1 MLNVDVYKRSTPRVE
16 LDQRAR
22 DARLGL
28 ERIERLLGRR
38 AGPVMRDQAKASG
51 WSCELQSVS
60 SGAGSPS

>member
-1 MLNVDVYKRSTPRVE
+1 MLSGDLYKRSMPRVE

-38 AGPVMRDQAKASG
+38 AGPVMPDQATASFF
-51 WSCELQSVS
+51 L
-60 SGAGSPS
+60 A

>member
-1 MLNVDVYKRSTPRVE
+1 MLSGDLYKRSMPRVE

-38 AGPVMRDQAKASG
+38 AGPVMPDQAKAS
-51 WSCELQSVS
+51 S
-60 SGAGSPS
+60 SWLRHTRRKAAA